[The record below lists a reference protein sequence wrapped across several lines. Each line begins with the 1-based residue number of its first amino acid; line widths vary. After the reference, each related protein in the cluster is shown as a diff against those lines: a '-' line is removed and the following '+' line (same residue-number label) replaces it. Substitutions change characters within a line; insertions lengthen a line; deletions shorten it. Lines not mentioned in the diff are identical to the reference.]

1 MAFDTFVLAAV
12 CQELQEK
19 ILGARIIKIH
29 QPDRHTVI
37 CKYHQPGDT
46 GRLLLSANP
55 RRAAV
60 YLSETKQDNPDK
72 APLFCMVLRKYL
84 EGAKISGIEQ
94 IPHDRILRISCSY
107 RNDLGDISTCCLIIE
122 IMGKHSNIILIN
134 QDDLII
140 DGIHRY
146 SHAVSRHRE
155 ILPGQPYLAPPAQNK
170 ADPRSLNDEEDIAD
184 LLLELPLEI
193 SISEALA
200 GCLEGL
206 SPFLARELVLR
217 ADLSP
222 QMPLNYLDSYQFR
235 RLFIAVQEFY
245 RLLDHGPFQPVL
257 ADNKDFAAFPLLS
270 FPKQQQKQ
278 FISMSQALEYFY
290 QKQREDELFAGR
302 KRELSKI
309 ITGNLNRMEKK
320 IAIQETDL
328 DKAEAAQAYKKAGD
342 LLSTHLYQLRDQAK
356 GQDKVVLP
364 DFFQDGKAIEIS
376 LDPAKSPEENI
387 KRYYHRY
394 SKAKK
399 AQGSIIRQLETNRDE
414 LAYLQAVL
422 INTEHAE
429 TLADLLEIKQ
439 ELAQSGYL
447 RQDKKPVSKP
457 EESLPPLSFVSQ
469 DGYTILVGR
478 NNRQND
484 KLTLKIAD
492 KKDIWLHAQK
502 IPGSHTII
510 VSNGRIIPRSTI
522 NEAASIAA
530 WFSKARGSSKVPVDF
545 TMADQVKKP
554 NGAKPGMVVYYQQNT
569 VYVTPILPSAGQ

>member
-12 CQELQEK
+12 CRELEGK
-19 ILGARIIKIH
+19 IMGARISKIH

-37 CKYHQPGDT
+37 CKYYQAGDT

-60 YLSETKQDNPDK
+60 YLSQIKQDNPAQ

-94 IPHDRILRISCSY
+94 IPLERILRLSCNY
-107 RNDLGDISTCCLIIE
+107 RNDLGDISTCHLLIE
-122 IMGKHSNIILIN
+122 IMGKHSNIILVN
-134 QDDLII
+134 QDNLII

-155 ILPGQPYLAPPAQNK
+155 ILPGQPYLAPPAQNR
-170 ADPRSLNDEEDIAD
+170 ADPKGLDDEDDLAD

-200 GCLEGL
+200 DCLEGL
-206 SPFLARELVLR
+206 SPFLARELALR
-217 ADLSP
+217 GGLNP
-222 QMPLNYLDSYQFR
+222 QMPLNFLDSYQIR
-235 RLFIAVQEFY
+235 RLFVAVREFY
-245 RLLDHGPFQPVL
+245 RLADHGPFQPVL
-257 ADNKDFAAFPLLS
+257 IDNKDFAAFPLLS
-270 FPKQQQKQ
+270 FPEQEQKQ
-278 FISMSQALEYFY
+278 FISMSQVLESFY
-290 QKQREDELFAGR
+290 QKQKEDELFAGR

-309 ITGNLNRMEKK
+309 ITNNLNRLEKK
-320 IAIQETDL
+320 IAIQEIDL
-328 DKAEAAQAYKKAGD
+328 AKAEAAEAYKEAGD
-342 LLSTHLYQLRDQAK
+342 LLSAHLYQLSELVK

-364 DFFQDGKAIEIS
+364 DFFQEGQNREIR
-376 LDPAKSPEENI
+376 LDPALSPKENI
-387 KRYYHRY
+387 GRYYHRY

-399 AQGSIIRQLETNRDE
+399 AQSSIIRQLEANREE

-422 INTEHAE
+422 LNTEQTE
-429 TLADLLEIKQ
+429 TPEDLPEIRQ

-447 RQDKKPVSKP
+447 RQEKKSARKP

-484 KLTLKIAD
+484 KLTFKIAD

-510 VSNGRIIPRSTI
+510 IRKDQIVPRSTI
-522 NEAASIAA
+522 MEAAAIAA
-530 WFSKARGSSKVPVDF
+530 WFSKARESSKVPVDY
-545 TMADQVKKP
+545 TMVEQVKKP
-554 NGAKPGMVVYYQQNT
+554 GGAKPGMVVYYQQNT
-569 VYVTPILPSAGQ
+569 VYVTPKDPG